1 MEATFSAITPTES
14 TDGDTVMRYSPV
26 ATVIQQCPD
35 NSLEMEEPSSP
46 ASTSRASYTPQ
57 FSSASWILDRLKNAQ
72 GPQSSNFPV
81 FINDA
86 SQTSDGGKSGT
97 DEKRDPNMSDT
108 LPMPLSPNHPSF
120 SSVENIMAANS
131 HLVGLKRKREQQD
144 EGDDFTQNTMS
155 LPIPA
160 PQPAVILSTTAAL
173 SITPQSS
180 YMMCSKC
187 HQGSSASLSPLLSC
201 GNCSQLWH
209 QGCVSRSTIKEE
221 ESQQP
226 FKFTCPSCL
235 GVNEIEAMD
244 HSKQDSQHQNELERR
259 RARNLATLNGDAV
272 PAKAE
277 HVGFWAG
284 QASDAAVSRAEK
296 ESQKESKLTQHLQL
310 TEYFYGKKKTDL
322 LNILSFCDQ
331 LKPQLLVDIMVSVAK
346 KHPDLPI
353 FDSPNWNTDALSSVK
368 INRIKHSHQN
378 VRSATRPRH
387 GHTILE
393 SRTKNKHKISKKTV
407 KIAPVIQVGESPS
420 MEDGD
425 ALPPMWPKA
434 GEGLY
439 AKLSPEDEDR
449 AFLLDDNDE
458 EAFSHFGVDRF
469 GKQIAIPVSA

>member
-1 MEATFSAITPTES
+1 
-14 TDGDTVMRYSPV
+14 
-26 ATVIQQCPD
+26 
-35 NSLEMEEPSSP
+35 
-46 ASTSRASYTPQ
+46 
-57 FSSASWILDRLKNAQ
+57 
-72 GPQSSNFPV
+72 
-81 FINDA
+81 
-86 SQTSDGGKSGT
+86 
-97 DEKRDPNMSDT
+97 
-108 LPMPLSPNHPSF
+108 
-120 SSVENIMAANS
+120 
-131 HLVGLKRKREQQD
+131 
-144 EGDDFTQNTMS
+144 
-155 LPIPA
+155 
-160 PQPAVILSTTAAL
+160 
-173 SITPQSS
+173 
-180 YMMCSKC
+180 
-187 HQGSSASLSPLLSC
+187 
-201 GNCSQLWH
+201 
-209 QGCVSRSTIKEE
+209 
-221 ESQQP
+221 
-226 FKFTCPSCL
+226 
-235 GVNEIEAMD
+235 MD
-244 HSKQDSQHQNELERR
+244 HSKEEFQHQNELERR

-284 QASDAAVSRAEK
+284 QASDAA
-296 ESQKESKLTQHLQL
+296 L

-353 FDSPNWNTDALSSVK
+353 FDSPNWNADTLSSVG

-393 SRTKNKHKISKKTV
+393 SRTKNKHRISKKTV
-407 KIAPVIQVGESPS
+407 KIAPVIQVEDSPL
-420 MEDGD
+420 MDDGD

-458 EAFSHFGVDRF
+458 EAFSHFGVDKF